1 MNGRALLA
9 WNLRRIRVSQGLSQ
23 EKLAADAG
31 VDRAYFAKLERQTAN
46 AGIGVLDKLARALS
60 VELTALFE
68 KPPEGAEPPTTLK
81 GGRKK
86 FG

>member
-1 MNGRALLA
+1 MNGRALFA
-9 WNLRRIRVSQGLSQ
+9 WNLRRIRVSKGLSQ

-46 AGIGVLDKLARALS
+46 AGIDMLDKLASALS
-60 VELTALFE
+60 VEISEFFVM
-68 KPPEGAEPPTTLK
+68 PPEGAVPPSTLK

-86 FG
+86 GS

>member
-9 WNLRRIRVSQGLSQ
+9 WNLRRIRVSKGLSQ

-46 AGIGVLDKLARALS
+46 AGVDVLDKLAGALS
-60 VELTALFE
+60 VELSEFFAR
-68 KPPEGAEPPTTLK
+68 PPEGAAPPTTLP

-86 FG
+86 AN

>member
-9 WNLRRIRVSQGLSQ
+9 WNLRRIRVSKGLSQ

-46 AGIGVLDKLARALS
+46 AGVDVLDKLARALS
-60 VELTALFE
+60 VELSEFFV
-68 KPPEGAEPPTTLK
+68 KPTEGATPPAALK

-86 FG
+86 AG